1 MSNTA
6 CQTLLPPDEKVDP
19 TETNASKQLNTLS
32 KGMMPETCEFIQPTV
47 KTKDIVPAP
56 SAGETD
62 GCLEKQ
68 WDFVPQPAASSRE
81 NFIEDHGRPLSVKR
95 CPPGQGVDPLCS
107 FLMLRAQ
114 QASPVGGVGQSS
126 YSILVDLDLVYLFF
140 LLAFEKK
147 AN

>member
-6 CQTLLPPDEKVDP
+6 HLKKCQTLLPPDEKVDP
-19 TETNASKQLNTLS
+19 TETNASKQLNTL
-32 KGMMPETCEFIQPTV
+32 MPETCEFIPPTV
-47 KTKDIVPAP
+47 KTKDIYSAL

-62 GCLEKQ
+62 TCLEKQ

-95 CPPGQGVDPLCS
+95 CPPVQGVDPLCS

-140 LLAFEKK
+140 VFSI
-147 AN
+147 